1 MIIDISV
8 PLRQP
13 MPTYPG
19 DAPFELIPVVRIAD
33 GAICNGSRLQ
43 IGTHSG
49 THIDAPWHFND
60 AGKRIHE
67 IPLARLIGYA
77 YVADLQGYEHIT
89 ADALE
94 QANIPPTTTRLL
106 LKTDN
111 SARWAT
117 ETEFN
122 KAHVALKPDAAEWLV
137 RRAVDVVGIDYLS
150 VERFGVPNPEVH
162 HILCGAGKI
171 IIEGLNL
178 SGVEA
183 GEYELICMPLL
194 IEGADGAPARVA
206 LRTLK

>member
-1 MIIDISV
+1 MIIDVSV

-19 DAPFELIPVVRIAD
+19 DAPFELIPVVRMAE
-33 GAICNGSRLQ
+33 GGVCNGSRLSL
-43 IGTHSG
+43 GTHSG

-67 IPLARLIGYA
+67 IPLARLIGA
-77 YVADLQGYEHIT
+77 CWVADLRGYPHIT

-94 QANIPPTTTRLL
+94 RANIPPTTTRLL

-111 SARWAT
+111 STLWEQT
-117 ETEFN
+117 HEFN
-122 KAHVALKPDAAEWLV
+122 TAYVALTPDAAEWLI
-137 RRAVDVVGIDYLS
+137 RHCVDVVGVDYLS
-150 VERFGVPNPEVH
+150 IERYGATPEVH
-162 HILCGAGKI
+162 RLLCGAGKI

-178 SGVEA
+178 SAVDV
-183 GEYELICMPLL
+183 GEYELLCMPLL

-206 LRTLK
+206 LRTLR

>member
-19 DAPFELIPVVRIAD
+19 DALFELIPVARIAE
-33 GAICNGSRLQ
+33 GALANGSRLLM
-43 IGTHSG
+43 GTHSG

-77 YVADLQGYEHIT
+77 YVADLSGREVIT
-89 ADALE
+89 AADLE
-94 QANIPPTTTRLL
+94 AARIPPTTTRLL

-111 SARWAT
+111 SARWAQA
-117 ETEFN
+117 TEFDTSY
-122 KAHVALKPDAAEWLV
+122 AALTPDAAEWLL

-150 VERFGVPNPEVH
+150 IERYGAPQPEVH
-162 HILCGAGKI
+162 HLLCGAGKI

-183 GEYELICMPLL
+183 GEYELLCMPLL

-206 LRTLK
+206 LRTLR

>member
-33 GAICNGSRLQ
+33 GAVCNGSRLQ

-77 YVADLQGYEHIT
+77 YVADLRGYEHIT

-94 QANIPPTTTRLL
+94 GANIPPTTTRLL
-106 LKTDN
+106 IKTEN
-111 SARWAT
+111 SARWER

-122 KAHVALKPDAAEWLV
+122 KAHVALTPDAAEWLV
-137 RRAVDVVGIDYLS
+137 RRAIDVVGIDYLS
-150 VERFGVPNPEVH
+150 IERFGAPKPEVH
-162 HILCGAGKI
+162 LILCGAGKI

-206 LRTLK
+206 LRTLG

>member
-19 DAPFELIPVVRIAD
+19 DAPFELIAVARMAE
-33 GAICNGSRLQ
+33 GAVCNGSRLQ
-43 IGTHSG
+43 LGTHSG
-49 THIDAPWHFND
+49 THIDAPWHFDD

-67 IPLARLIGYA
+67 IPLARLIGNA
-77 YVADLQGYEHIT
+77 WVADLRGYAAIT

-94 QANIPPTTTRLL
+94 AACIPPTTTRLL
-106 LKTDN
+106 LRTDN
-111 SARWAT
+111 SDLWAHS
-117 ETEFN
+117 TEFY
-122 KAHVALKPDAAEWLV
+122 KSHVALTPDAAQWLV
-137 RRAVDVVGIDYLS
+137 RRCIDVVGIDYLS
-150 VERFGVPNPEVH
+150 IERYGVPTPEVH
-162 HILCGAGKI
+162 HILCKAGKI

-178 SGVEA
+178 SAVEA

-206 LRTLK
+206 LRTLG

>member
-1 MIIDISV
+1 MLIDISV

-19 DAPFELIPVVRIAD
+19 DAPFELIPVARIAE
-33 GAICNGSRLQ
+33 GALANGSRLQ

-60 AGKRIHE
+60 SGKRIHE

-77 YVADLQGYEHIT
+77 YVADLRGHAHIT
-89 ADALE
+89 ADVLE
-94 QANIPPTTTRLL
+94 NAAIPPTTTRLL

-111 SARWAT
+111 SVRWT
-117 ETEFN
+117 HETAFN
-122 KAHVALKPDAAEWLV
+122 ENHVALTPDAAEWLV
-137 RRAVDVVGIDYLS
+137 RRAIDLVGVDYLS
-150 VERFGVPNPEVH
+150 VERYGAPRPEVH

-178 SGVEA
+178 SGVET

-206 LRTLK
+206 LRTLR

>member
-33 GAICNGSRLQ
+33 GAVCNGSRLQ

-77 YVADLQGYEHIT
+77 YVADLRGYEHIT

-94 QANIPPTTTRLL
+94 GANIPPTTTRLL
-106 LKTDN
+106 IKTEN
-111 SARWAT
+111 SARWER

-122 KAHVALKPDAAEWLV
+122 KAHVALTPDAAEWLV
-137 RRAVDVVGIDYLS
+137 RRAIDVVGIDYLS
-150 VERFGVPNPEVH
+150 IERFGAPKPEVH

-206 LRTLK
+206 LRTLG

>member
-19 DAPFELIPVVRIAD
+19 DAPFELIPVVRIAE
-33 GAICNGSRLQ
+33 GGICNGSRLQ
-43 IGTHSG
+43 LGTHSG

-60 AGKRIHE
+60 AGKRVHE

-77 YVADLQGYEHIT
+77 WVADLRGYEQIT
-89 ADALE
+89 AEALE
-94 QANIPPTTTRLL
+94 RANIPPTTTRLL

-122 KAHVALKPDAAEWLV
+122 KAHVALTPDAAEWLV
-137 RRAVDVVGIDYLS
+137 RHAVDVVGIDYLS
-150 VERFGVPNPEVH
+150 IERFGAPRPEAH
-162 HILCGAGKI
+162 YILCGAGKI

-178 SGVEA
+178 HGVDE

-206 LRTLK
+206 LRTIG

>member
-8 PLRQP
+8 PLRKP

-19 DAPFELIPVVRIAD
+19 DAPFELIPVARIAE
-33 GAICNGSRLQ
+33 GAIANGSRLQ

-77 YVADLQGYEHIT
+77 YVADLCGYKQIT

-94 QANIPPTTTRLL
+94 KASIPPTTTRLL

-111 SARWAT
+111 SELWER

-122 KAHVALKPDAAEWLV
+122 KAHVALTPDAAEWLV

-150 VERFGVPNPEVH
+150 IERFGVPKPEVH

-206 LRTLK
+206 LRTLG

>member
-1 MIIDISV
+1 
-8 PLRQP
+8 

-19 DAPFELIPVVRIAD
+19 DAPFELVPVARITE
-33 GAICNGSRLQ
+33 GAIANGSRLQ

-77 YVADLQGYEHIT
+77 YVADLSGHKQIT

-94 QANIPPTTTRLL
+94 QASIPSTITRLL
-106 LKTDN
+106 IKTDN
-111 SARWAT
+111 SARWAH
-117 ETEFN
+117 ETTFN
-122 KAHVALKPDAAEWLV
+122 ENHVALTPDAAEWIV

-150 VERFGVPNPEVH
+150 VERYGASKPEVH
-162 HILCGAGKI
+162 HILCGTGKI

-178 SGVEA
+178 SGVET

-206 LRTLK
+206 LRTLR

>member
-19 DAPFELIPVVRIAD
+19 DAPFALIPVVRIAD
-33 GAICNGSRLQ
+33 GAVCNGSRLQ

-77 YVADLQGYEHIT
+77 YVADLRGYPAIT
-89 ADALE
+89 AEAL
-94 QANIPPTTTRLL
+94 QAANIPPTTTRLL

-111 SARWAT
+111 SARWAHA
-117 ETEFN
+117 TEFHPN
-122 KAHVALKPDAAEWLV
+122 HVALTPDAAQWLV
-137 RRAVDVVGIDYLS
+137 RHAVDVVGIDYLS
-150 VERFGVPNPEVH
+150 VERYGAPKPEVH

-178 SGVEA
+178 NGVEA
-183 GEYELICMPLL
+183 GEYELLCMPLL

-206 LRTLK
+206 LRSLR

>member
-1 MIIDISV
+1 MLIDISV

-19 DAPFELIPVVRIAD
+19 DAPFELIPVARIAE
-33 GAICNGSRLQ
+33 GALANGSQLRL
-43 IGTHSG
+43 GTHSG

-60 AGKRIHE
+60 AGKRVHE

-77 YVADLQGYEHIT
+77 YVADLTGHPRIT

-94 QANIPPTTTRLL
+94 HAGIPPTTTRLL

-111 SARWAT
+111 SALWVR

-122 KAHVALKPDAAEWLV
+122 KAHVALTPDAAEWIV
-137 RRAVDVVGIDYLS
+137 RHAIDVIGIDYLS
-150 VERFGVPNPEVH
+150 VEPYGAPKPEVH

-183 GEYELICMPLL
+183 GEYELLCMPLL

-206 LRTLK
+206 LRALR